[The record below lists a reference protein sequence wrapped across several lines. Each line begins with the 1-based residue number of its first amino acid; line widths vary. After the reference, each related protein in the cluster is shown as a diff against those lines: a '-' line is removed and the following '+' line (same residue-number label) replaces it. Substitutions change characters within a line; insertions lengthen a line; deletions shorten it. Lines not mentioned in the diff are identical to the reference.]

1 MKRVWS
7 FLLVAAMLFSLSIT
21 ACAAAEDAGFSD
33 VAADAWYADAVEY
46 VRNHG
51 LMSGTSAAVFNPNG
65 TTSRGQIAAIL
76 YRASGSPAVSGTTAF
91 PDIAD
96 GAYYAAASQWAA
108 ANGIITGYPDGSFG
122 PDDPITRQQLAAI
135 LWRYAGS
142 PSAPAGQDYADES
155 AIAGYAATAVDW
167 ARASGVIG
175 GKDGNRFDPSGS
187 ATRAQ
192 VAVILN
198 RYMEMAASDPASDG
212 TRVLVVYFSM
222 PETSDP
228 NNMTQEE
235 ENSVVVIDGH
245 VLGNTQYMA
254 QVIAETTG
262 GDIFRIEPETPYPT
276 DHSTLVN
283 LAAEEQDADARPAI
297 KDRIAD
303 FDDYDVVFV
312 GYPIWWSDMPQIL
325 YTFFDTYDFSGKTII
340 PFSTHGGSSFAGTPR
355 TIAALEPDAVM
366 LDGLTV
372 SRDNIQDA
380 RQEIIDWVDGLNLQ

>member
-1 MKRVWS
+1 M
-7 FLLVAAMLFSLSIT
+7 AAMLFSLSIL
-21 ACAAAEDAGFSD
+21 ACAAVEDIGFSD
-33 VAADAWYADAVEY
+33 VDAGAWYVDAVEY
-46 VRNHG
+46 VRDNG
-51 LMSGTSAAVFNPNG
+51 LMNGTGGNKFSPEM
-65 TTSRGQIAAIL
+65 TTSRGQLAAIF
-76 YRASGSPAVSGTTAF
+76 YRASGSPAVSGTAAF
-91 PDIAD
+91 PDVLD

-108 ANGIITGYPDGSFG
+108 ANGIITGYPDFSFG
-122 PDDPITRQQLAAI
+122 PDDPITRQQLATI

-142 PSAPAGQDYADES
+142 PSAPAGQDYADETF
-155 AIAGYAATAVDW
+155 IADYAATAVDW
-167 ARASGVIG
+167 ARDNGIIG
-175 GKDGNRFDPSGS
+175 GKDGNRFDPNGS

-198 RYMEMAASDPASDG
+198 RYMEMVASDPAPDD
-212 TRVLVVYFSM
+212 TRVLVAYFSM
-222 PETSDP
+222 PETTDP

-303 FDDYDVVFV
+303 FDDYDVVFA

-355 TIAALEPDAVM
+355 TIAALEPDTVM
-366 LDGLTV
+366 LDGLTI

-380 RQEIIDWVDGLNLQ
+380 RQKIIDWVDGLNFQ